1 MASVTPIDPIS
12 DPRVEHKTTVLNG
25 HTYHYIFGV
34 PKSGQF
40 KATIV
45 LVHGWPDLSFGWR
58 YQIPALIEMGYRV
71 AALDMMGYGGTDA
84 PRVPPESNIS
94 FYGFKRASD
103 DIAELAR
110 QLNAPQIVLG
120 GHDWGGAV
128 VYRVAL
134 WYPKLVSHIFAI
146 STPYSPPS
154 KTYMSI
160 EDVVNGPLPQ
170 FRYQLQLAAG
180 DAEVL
185 TTKEELRNFM
195 KFVSGGRGPNGEY
208 GFHPLKGIIL
218 ENLPKLERGPFMTE
232 KELDFYAEQ
241 YSKNGLN
248 GPLSWYRTRKVNY
261 EEELALTNPN
271 IDAHILFIAT
281 AKDAVL
287 KPEMSLGMEKFIPN
301 LTRSSVDAN
310 HFGQWEKP
318 DEINQIIKDWS
329 EKVVFAGEKSSL

>member
-271 IDAHILFIAT
+271 IDAHVLFIAT